1 MSEDVAVVVL
11 RSTMGET
18 VGSLVQKR
26 FVYGGFLFALLCFAC
41 CLLFSRLS
49 ASDFAWSNASTSEA
63 NGAFVGYSSRIQ
75 DGLILAFLGF
85 DCAVVLVL
93 RLEFWKFRVGV
104 SRVCTLANRANSS
117 THLFRSHPSI
127 SSLVEASI
135 IITRRLLSI
144 CEVLGV
150 SQSFLV
156 SPFEVSL

>member
-1 MSEDVAVVVL
+1 VAVVVL

-85 DCAVVLVL
+85 DCAVVSVL
-93 RLEFWKFRVGV
+93 RPESWEFRVGV
-104 SRVCTLANRANSS
+104 SR
-117 THLFRSHPSI
+117 HPSMRFEQTTQRTR
-127 SSLVEASI
+127 SDRTLV
-135 IITRRLLSI
+135 
-144 CEVLGV
+144 
-150 SQSFLV
+150 LV
-156 SPFEVSL
+156 A

>member
-1 MSEDVAVVVL
+1 VAVVVL

-75 DGLILAFLGF
+75 DGMILAFLGF

-93 RLEFWKFRVGV
+93 RLEFRKFRVGV
-104 SRVCTLANRANSS
+104 SR
-117 THLFRSHPSI
+117 HPSMRIEQAAQRTCSDRTLVII
-127 SSLVEASI
+127 SSLVYAYI
-135 IITRRLLSI
+135 IITRRLLSM
-144 CEVLGV
+144 CEVLSV
-150 SQSFLV
+150 SQSLLV
-156 SPFEVSL
+156 SRVEISL

>member
-1 MSEDVAVVVL
+1 MAVVVL
-11 RSTMGET
+11 RSTMGEI
-18 VGSLVQKR
+18 VGSVVQKR

-63 NGAFVGYSSRIQ
+63 NGAFVGYSSRTQ
-75 DGLILAFLGF
+75 GGLILAFLGF
-85 DCAVVLVL
+85 DCGCFGFASGVL
-93 RLEFWKFRVGV
+93 EV
-104 SRVCTLANRANSS
+104 SGGSLKTPFHAIRADNS
-117 THLFRSHPSI
+117 THPFRSHPSI
-127 SSLVEASI
+127 SSPVEASI

>member
-1 MSEDVAVVVL
+1 MAVVVL

-49 ASDFAWSNASTSEA
+49 ASDFAWSNASTSKA

-75 DGLILAFLGF
+75 DGLMLAFLGF

-93 RLEFWKFRVGV
+93 CLEFWKFRVGIERIAQRTR
-104 SRVCTLANRANSS
+104 SDRTLV
-117 THLFRSHPSI
+117 
-127 SSLVEASI
+127 LVA
-135 IITRRLLSI
+135 
-144 CEVLGV
+144 
-150 SQSFLV
+150 
-156 SPFEVSL
+156 